1 MATVPEI
8 SDDDWDKFLRETVED
23 TAKRS
28 DDVPKEPS
36 ARARMVTARLREQ
49 EARGELPEGWRTGPA
64 WQDTEARARKR
75 RRLWTFV
82 GVPVAAA
89 LAFVAMK
96 PSVIPGDPFGTG
108 SDGTDVAATPLPPET
123 AAPSAAPGAV
133 DPDAPTQARPF
144 AGSPALQWADG
155 AAGIVPPPATAVK
168 GFTKAQVQDVLTKTR
183 TLLIDTNLDPAT
195 LRGERPDAAPKLID
209 PLQKDVHKLFGAA
222 LRKPDKE
229 DDPLLLFS
237 RFDPAE
243 VRIAGNVVK
252 TRGRMTFTG
261 DKNGSVVVRADY
273 TFVYPVVRAS
283 TPAGDGDA
291 EATRTVVRR
300 LLEVKLSDPA
310 RYQVTPG
317 TVFLSV
323 NQMESANST
332 CDVYDGWFHPE
343 FVGDRSSG
351 PSPSGPESDPYD
363 RSKGMDT
370 GTPGVEEPCGT
381 VSRI

>member
-1 MATVPEI
+1 MPEI
-8 SDDDWDKFLRETVED
+8 SDDDWEKFLRESAENTSAE
-23 TAKRS
+23 A
-28 DDVPKEPS
+28 PKEPS

-64 WQDTEARARKR
+64 WRDTEARARKR

-108 SDGTDVAATPLPPET
+108 STGTDVAATPLPPET
-123 AAPSAAPGAV
+123 AAPSGAPGAV

-168 GFTKAQVQDVLTKTR
+168 GFTKTQVKDLLAKTR
-183 TLLIDTNLDPAT
+183 ALLIDTNLDPAT
-195 LRGERPDAAPKLID
+195 LRGARPDAASKLID
-209 PLQKDVHKLFGAA
+209 PLQKDVHRLLGPA
-222 LRKPDKE
+222 LSKPGKK
-229 DDPLLLFS
+229 DDPLLLTS

-252 TRGRMTFTG
+252 TRGRMTFAG
-261 DKNGSVVVRADY
+261 DKDGSVVVRADY
-273 TFVYPVVRAS
+273 TFVYPVVRAG
-283 TPAGDGDA
+283 TPADDKDA
-291 EATRTVVRR
+291 EATRTIVRR
-300 LLEVKLSDPA
+300 LLEVQLSDPA
-310 RYQVTPG
+310 RFQVTPG
-317 TVFLSV
+317 TVFLAQ
-323 NQMESANST
+323 NQMESGNST

-351 PSPSGPESDPYD
+351 PAPSGPEEDPYD
-363 RSKGMDT
+363 RSKELDT

-381 VSRI
+381 VSRV

>member
-8 SDDDWDKFLRETVED
+8 SDDDWEKFLRESAENTSAE
-23 TAKRS
+23 A
-28 DDVPKEPS
+28 PKEPS

-64 WQDTEARARKR
+64 WRDTEARARKR

-108 SDGTDVAATPLPPET
+108 STGTDVAATPLPPET
-123 AAPSAAPGAV
+123 AAPSGAPGAV

-168 GFTKAQVQDVLTKTR
+168 GFTKTQVKDLLAKTR
-183 TLLIDTNLDPAT
+183 ALLIDTNLDPAT
-195 LRGERPDAAPKLID
+195 LRGARPDAASKLID
-209 PLQKDVHKLFGAA
+209 PLQKDVHRLLGPA
-222 LRKPDKE
+222 LSKPGKK
-229 DDPLLLFS
+229 DDPLLLTS

-252 TRGRMTFTG
+252 TRGRMTFAG
-261 DKNGSVVVRADY
+261 DKDGSVVVRADY
-273 TFVYPVVRAS
+273 TFVYPVVRAG
-283 TPAGDGDA
+283 TPADDKDA
-291 EATRTVVRR
+291 EATRTIVRR
-300 LLEVKLSDPA
+300 LLEVQLSDPA
-310 RYQVTPG
+310 RFQVTPG
-317 TVFLSV
+317 TVFLAQ
-323 NQMESANST
+323 NQMESGNST

-351 PSPSGPESDPYD
+351 PAPSGPEEDPYD
-363 RSKGMDT
+363 RSKELDT

-381 VSRI
+381 VSRV